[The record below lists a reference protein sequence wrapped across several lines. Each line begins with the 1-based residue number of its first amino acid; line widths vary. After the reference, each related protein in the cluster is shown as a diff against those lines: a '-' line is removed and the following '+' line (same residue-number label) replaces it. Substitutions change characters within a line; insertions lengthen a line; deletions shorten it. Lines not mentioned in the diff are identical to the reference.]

1 MSSPDFNILNRRKAL
16 KDRRLSF
23 YTCLVPLLLL
33 TASCSPDPVIPYDES
48 MPAGTSFLGE
58 VSWANNYGGSGT
70 DTFHSV
76 IATTDGGFAALG
88 SSNST
93 DGDLEGKALAVSDYW
108 LAKIGADGELQWSRT
123 FGGSM
128 EDLGQ
133 ALIQTADGGF
143 ALTGNA
149 MSSDGD
155 ASNNEGFHDN
165 WILKLDAAGNLE
177 WEESFG
183 FSGHDHSYDLLQT
196 EDGGYFFVGFLDVTA
211 ANGAGNDGKYRSLTR
226 HGVGEFWGT
235 KIDAGGNL
243 EWRRYFGGTN
253 NDRAHAVVEAHTGGF
268 VLAGFS
274 ESEDFDISNSKGS
287 YDFWVV
293 RISNE
298 GDLLWEKSYGGSGI
312 EVSYDIAATADGAYV
327 VVGNTFS
334 TDGDIGRNNGESDI
348 WMIKINEAGD
358 LLWER
363 NFGGSGFDSAQGVSL
378 CADGGFVIAGNS
390 KSTDG
395 DLTANQGENDIWLLK
410 TDADGIIQ
418 WQGSVGGPGLDFGF
432 KAVET
437 EGRDL
442 LVAGES
448 SSAEIGGKTSRGGTD
463 AVIIRI
469 ASGIR
474 YRTENQAGNPTPVND

>member
-1 MSSPDFNILNRRKAL
+1 MGSPDFITRTWRNLL
-16 KDRRLSF
+16 KNQSLRL
-23 YTCLVPLLLL
+23 YACLFLLGPGIV
-33 TASCSPDPVIPYDES
+33 SCSLDPVIPYDES
-48 MPAGTSFLGE
+48 IPAGNPFLGK
-58 VSWANNYGGSGT
+58 VSWIKHYGGSGT

-76 IATTDGGFAALG
+76 ITTSDGGFAALG

-93 DGDLEGKALAVSDYW
+93 DGDLNGKTLAVSDYW
-108 LAKIGADGELQWSRT
+108 LAKIGADGELQWNRT

-133 ALIQTADGGF
+133 ALIQTADGGY
-143 ALTGNA
+143 ALTGYA

-177 WEESFG
+177 WERSFG

-196 EDGGYFFVGFLDVTA
+196 HDGGFFFVGFLDVTS

-235 KIDAGGNL
+235 KIDSSGNL

-253 NDRAHAVVEAHTGGF
+253 NDRAHAVVEGHTGGF

-334 TDGDIGRNNGESDI
+334 TDGDIGRNHGESDI
-348 WMIKINEAGD
+348 WMIKINDAGD

-390 KSTDG
+390 KSSDG
-395 DLTANQGENDIWLLK
+395 DLTANEGENDIWLLK
-410 TDADGIIQ
+410 TNPDGIIQ
-418 WQGSVGGPGLDFGF
+418 WQGSFGGSDLDFGF

-448 SSAEIGGKTSRGGTD
+448 SSVEIGGKTSGGGTD
-463 AVIIRI
+463 AVVIRI

-474 YRTENQAGNPTPVND
+474 QRTKN

>member
-1 MSSPDFNILNRRKAL
+1 MKLYPNILI
-16 KDRRLSF
+16 
-23 YTCLVPLLLL
+23 LLLVS
-33 TASCSPDPVIPYDES
+33 ASCVLDPVIPYDES
-48 MPAGTSFLGE
+48 IPAGISFQGE
-58 VSWANNYGGSGT
+58 VSWIRNYGGSGT
-70 DTFHSV
+70 DTFRSV
-76 IATTDGGFAALG
+76 IATADGGFAALG

-93 DGDLEGKALAVSDYW
+93 DGDLDGKALAVSDYW
-108 LAKIGADGELQWSRT
+108 LAKISADGELQWNRT

-133 ALIQTADGGF
+133 ALIQTADGGY

-177 WEESFG
+177 WERSFG

-196 EDGGYFFVGFLDVTA
+196 EDGGFFFVGFLDVTA
-211 ANGAGNDGKYRSLTR
+211 ANGEGNDGKYGSLTR

-235 KIDAGGNL
+235 KIDASGNL

-274 ESEDFDISNSKGS
+274 ESVDFDISNSKGS

-293 RISNE
+293 KINTE

-312 EVSYDIAATADGAYV
+312 EVSYDIAQTTDGAYV

-348 WMIKINEAGD
+348 WMIKISESGD
-358 LLWER
+358 LIWER
-363 NFGGSGFDSAQGVSL
+363 NYGGSGFDSAQGVSL
-378 CADGGFVIAGNS
+378 NSDGGFTIAGNS

-395 DLTANQGENDIWLLK
+395 DLTANHGENDIWLLK
-410 TDADGIIQ
+410 TNPDGMIQ
-418 WQGSVGGPGLDFGF
+418 WQGSFGGSGLDFGF
-432 KAVET
+432 KALET
-437 EGRDL
+437 VGREL
-442 LVAGES
+442 LVAGET

-463 AVIIRI
+463 AVIISI

-474 YRTENQAGNPTPVND
+474 HRSVD

>member
-1 MSSPDFNILNRRKAL
+1 
-16 KDRRLSF
+16 
-23 YTCLVPLLLL
+23 
-33 TASCSPDPVIPYDES
+33 
-48 MPAGTSFLGE
+48 
-58 VSWANNYGGSGT
+58 
-70 DTFHSV
+70 
-76 IATTDGGFAALG
+76 
-88 SSNST
+88 
-93 DGDLEGKALAVSDYW
+93 
-108 LAKIGADGELQWSRT
+108 
-123 FGGSM
+123 M

-133 ALIQTADGGF
+133 ALIQTADGGY
-143 ALTGNA
+143 ALTGYA

-177 WEESFG
+177 WERSFG

-196 EDGGYFFVGFLDVTA
+196 HDGGFFFVGFLDVTS

-312 EVSYDIAATADGAYV
+312 EVSYDITATADGAYV

-410 TDADGIIQ
+410 TDSDGIIQ
-418 WQGSVGGPGLDFGF
+418 WQGSFGGPGLDFGF
-432 KAVET
+432 KAVESW
-437 EGRDL
+437 GKDL

-448 SSAEIGGKTSRGGTD
+448 SSAEIGGKTSRGATD
-463 AVIIRI
+463 AVLIRI

-474 YRTENQAGNPTPVND
+474 YRTEIQAGNPTPVND